1 MRKTTRSRNNTKLTR
16 GAEAMISSSDIL
28 SLPMKKQNQE
38 ESISRLVAM
47 RMLLKLR

>member
-1 MRKTTRSRNNTKLTR
+1 MRRITRSKNSTRLTH
-16 GAEAMISSSDIL
+16 GVEAMISSSDIP
-28 SLPMKKQNQE
+28 SLLMRKLNRE